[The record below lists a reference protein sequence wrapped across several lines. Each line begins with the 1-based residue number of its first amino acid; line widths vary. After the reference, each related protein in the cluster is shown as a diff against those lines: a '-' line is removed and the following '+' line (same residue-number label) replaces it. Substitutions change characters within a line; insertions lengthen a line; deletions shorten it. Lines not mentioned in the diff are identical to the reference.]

1 MENPSWN
8 SLVTQR
14 VPFLA
19 SILSCSHALGSLAL
33 LLQLARSNS
42 SNFQL
47 LLLFPIMSSSSAT
60 SISQADIIQSSKPV
74 QALLNNPLHV
84 PQPGLAAL
92 VDWIV
97 KVGFALVG
105 MVTNLAKQLADQ
117 ADKAYKTACQASAQF
132 STSVPAAT
140 TSTATSQRGT
150 ATSSKRCNQCHTRG
164 HTVND
169 CKTTQPSAMH
179 KQVAR
184 NNRIAKEARHA
195 PAQPPPSVPPPPP
208 WLPSHYPPP

>member
-47 LLLFPIMSSSSAT
+47 LLLSPIMSSSSAT
-60 SISQADIIQSSKPV
+60 SISQADIIQSSEPV
-74 QALLNNPLHV
+74 QALLNHPPRV

-92 VDWIV
+92 VDLIV
-97 KVGFALVG
+97 KVGFALLG
-105 MVTNLAKQLADQ
+105 MVANLAKQLADQ
-117 ADKAYKTACQASAQF
+117 ADEAYETARQASAQF
-132 STSVPAAT
+132 SASMPAAT
-140 TSTATSQRGT
+140 AGTTTSQRDT
-150 ATSSKRCNQCHTRG
+150 APSPKQCNRCHARG
-164 HTVND
+164 HTVDN
-169 CKTTQPSAMH
+169 CRTTQPSAMR
-179 KQVAR
+179 KRVAR
-184 NNRIAKEARHA
+184 KNRIAKEAC
-195 PAQPPPSVPPPPP
+195 
-208 WLPSHYPPP
+208 